1 MGEWTAWAIVNLLPL
16 LFLLVILVFVM
27 RQVRRLYKTITEKVE
42 RQNQLLEQQV
52 AVLRETNELLKKL
65 IESRS

>member
-1 MGEWTAWAIVNLLPL
+1 
-16 LFLLVILVFVM
+16 M

-42 RQNQLLEQQV
+42 RQNQLVEQQV

>member
-1 MGEWTAWAIVNLLPL
+1 MGEWTAWTIVNLLPL
-16 LFLLVILVFVM
+16 LFLLVILVFGM

-42 RQNQLLEQQV
+42 RQNQLVEQQV